1 MPFVRISASARY
13 ALASVLTIVFLLS
26 FVQDPYFRM
35 TRDAAPRIGYHKPSL
50 IESTFFPALQVF
62 LSLKMTLLVF

>member
-1 MPFVRISASARY
+1 MIIVPVVRISASARY
-13 ALASVLTIVFLLS
+13 ALASVLTIV